1 MLEIKKEEIISQ
13 GLQIIE
19 GLLQLIENGG
29 DNEQLIKVAKAHLKE
44 HTSNND

>member
-29 DNEQLIKVAKAHLKE
+29 DNDELIKVAKAFVNE
-44 HTSNND
+44 HSGE

>member
-1 MLEIKKEEIISQ
+1 MTEVEKEEIISQ

-19 GLLQLIENGG
+19 SLLQLIENGG
-29 DNEQLIKVAKAHLKE
+29 ANEQLIKVAKAHLKE